1 MNTIDDLESL
11 IEGGLSKIGESRLKV
26 QRLRNLFLK
35 QAEKVSS
42 LMHKLKLLNKTM
54 DILTVTNKLTKLP

>member
-1 MNTIDDLESL
+1 
-11 IEGGLSKIGESRLKV
+11 
-26 QRLRNLFLK
+26 LRNLFLK